1 MKKILSLVLAAAML
15 STTAFAAGAGIGSGA
30 SQDIDTTTPGSTIW
44 VKGNS
49 FMSAGKLALPTD
61 WHFSSE
67 YLTIS
72 SKSFAKG
79 ANLVKEVKINDND
92 MRLDI
97 VLNDNYDLK
106 MPNGDNLVIKKLA
119 VKGRDTFDATKDNDE
134 KTTVSIKKG
143 TEYVYEGSKNLKV
156 GFSGTKINLDGSP
169 LADGTN
175 LPVAYKMGDLV
186 EFDVG
191 ADKTIVYET
200 VSLDGAADIYLE
212 GRVYDGDKVYVDVNY
227 DANKEVLK
235 AADENADIRFYNIT
249 TNGFPT
255 ANTIQLSVDEDQFVY
270 KLVDGKLVA
279 SGLKWSA
286 DDYAWTGKIRSS
298 VSYVVSDIEL
308 KSVAA
313 AEPGTDNPDTGAND
327 VVGIAAALAL
337 VSLVAA
343 GAVSMKK

>member
-15 STTAFAAGAGIGSGA
+15 STTAFAAGPGIGSGA
-30 SQDIDTTTPGSTIW
+30 SEGIDTAAPGKTLW
-44 VKGNS
+44 VSGADFAS
-49 FMSAGKLALPTD
+49 SVAGSQLPTD

-72 SKSFAKG
+72 SKSFSKG
-79 ANLVKEVKINDND
+79 ANLVKEVKINDNE

-106 MPNGDNLVIKKLA
+106 LPNGDNLVIKKLA
-119 VKGRDTFDATKDNDE
+119 VKGKDNFD
-134 KTTVSIKKG
+134 KNGDKVLTDAGDIKKG
-143 TEYVYEGSKNLKV
+143 TEYVYGGRKNLRV
-156 GFSGTKINLDGSP
+156 GFTGNKVFLDNSP
-169 LADGTN
+169 
-175 LPVAYKMGDLV
+175 AYAMGDMV
-186 EFDVG
+186 EFKAATGVN
-191 ADKTIVYET
+191 YET
-200 VSLDGAADIYLE
+200 VSLDGAADIYIE
-212 GRVYDGDKVYVDVNY
+212 GRVYDGDKVYVNVDY